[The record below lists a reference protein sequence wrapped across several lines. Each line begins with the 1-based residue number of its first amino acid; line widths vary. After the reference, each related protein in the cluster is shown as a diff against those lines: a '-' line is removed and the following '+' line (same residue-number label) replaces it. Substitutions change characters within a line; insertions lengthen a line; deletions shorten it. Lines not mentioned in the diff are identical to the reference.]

1 MQYYFQATS
10 EVIGRI
16 LERDAKV
23 KKMILDIY
31 YSVLTTLKKIENV
44 RGLESSMHI
53 ATVEGYIKQL
63 ERKQYPIVV
72 AGKIDGMESCN
83 N

>member
-1 MQYYFQATS
+1 MKYYFQATS

-31 YSVLTTLKKIENV
+31 ESVLTTFKLKTFENV
-44 RGLESSMHI
+44 LGSERSMRI
-53 ATVEGYIKQL
+53 ATIEGFIKQL
-63 ERKQYPIVV
+63 ERKHYPIVV
-72 AGKIDGMESCN
+72 AGKIDGM
-83 N
+83 